1 VEKMIHSKLHT
12 HGAAILIWEVTET
25 ESELIALLSNFDTYK
40 SEYEQLKTEKRK
52 LEFLVARVAL
62 NVLAATEINI
72 QYTPEGKPFCASA
85 KLQISISHSGR
96 WIAVMTHPSKVVGI
110 DIELP
115 TDKFRKLYQ
124 RFLNKNEQD
133 TLYDANDLRKV
144 QLAWSAKEAL
154 YKIIGIQAVN
164 FDKQLE
170 VLDFEINNSGNFIGI
185 HTVSNKK
192 YTLHYAINDSFNL
205 VFCLA

>member
-1 VEKMIHSKLHT
+1 MIHSKLHT
-12 HGAAILIWEVTET
+12 AGADILIWEVTET
-25 ESELIALLSNFDTYK
+25 ESEFIALLANFDIYK
-40 SEYEQLKTEKRK
+40 SEYEQLKSDKRK
-52 LEFLVARVAL
+52 LEFLAARVAL
-62 NVLAATEINI
+62 NVLATTQINV
-72 QYTPEGKPFCASA
+72 QYTPEGKPFCANA
-85 KLQISISHSGR
+85 DLQISISHSGK
-96 WIAVMTHPSKVVGI
+96 WIAVITHPSKVVGI

-115 TDKFRKLYQ
+115 TDKFKKLYQ
-124 RFLNKNEQD
+124 RFLNKNEQH

-170 VLDFEINNSGNFIGI
+170 VLDFEINNSGSFIGI

-192 YTLHYAINDSFNL
+192 YTLYYVINKSFNL
-205 VFCLA
+205 VFCVD